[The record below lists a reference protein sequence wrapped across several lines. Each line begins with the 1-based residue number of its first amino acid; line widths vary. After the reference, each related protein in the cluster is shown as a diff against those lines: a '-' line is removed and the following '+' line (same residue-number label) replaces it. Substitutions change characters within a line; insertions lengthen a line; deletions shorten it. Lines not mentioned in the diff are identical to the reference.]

1 MSVPGILQEGRRSNP
16 TRCPQADGP
25 ARGRCQAQAR
35 QAQGQTQVSF
45 CCAATG
51 CEMSRLRAIAR
62 SLRVP
67 QSQNA
72 RCTLMTVGVWV
83 GGSIVTIVLAAKPLY
98 CSLGLVCDPLV
109 QKLVFRA
116 LLGLWMRVLRSLCF
130 FGRYRPRAKEGQ
142 GRVACGPG
150 ATATLEPT
158 FAFKRAV
165 YDA

>member
-1 MSVPGILQEGRRSNP
+1 MSPNDRQTDRFYDVDSNSNILFLIILFWRR
-16 TRCPQADGP
+16 R
-25 ARGRCQAQAR
+25 RGRWRGRASAR
-35 QAQGQTQVSF
+35 QVPSASAASPRPNASKI

-130 FGRYRPRAKEGQ
+130 LGRNRPRAKEGVT
-142 GRVACGPG
+142 RTKVS
-150 ATATLEPT
+150 
-158 FAFKRAV
+158 
-165 YDA
+165 